1 MDSTSSRSIKR
12 VYVVPTRSPRHRKR
26 AAASKT
32 DSTRAVFSAP
42 REQPPPSHGGQRGKP
57 QKKLS
62 KKKSQDIFFSQ
73 KKILQ
78 NMNSGL
84 KCRKMVLEL
93 FFLLQYSN
101 FGFPIGAKGG
111 NPQKDLAEMA
121 QNGPKWPKIDQNDV
135 KNRFFFN
142 FFKWSTMDKSGLQ
155 MV

>member
-1 MDSTSSRSIKR
+1 MWCPRARLDTENELPRAKPIPLEQYFQRPESSRR
-12 VYVVPTRSPRHRKR
+12 R
-26 AAASKT
+26 AMGAKGEN
-32 DSTRAVFSAP
+32 P
-42 REQPPPSHGGQRGKP
+42 
-57 QKKLS
+57 KKDLAKKKKIS
-62 KKKSQDIFFSQ
+62 KKK
-73 KKILQ
+73 ILR

-121 QNGPKWPKIDQNDV
+121 PNGPKWPKIDQNDV
-135 KNRFFFN
+135 KNRIFFN
-142 FFKWSTMDKSGLQ
+142 FSKWYTMDKSGLQ